1 LRPKKFFQS
10 FRGRAEPQGS
20 WRPWVL
26 WRFLEP
32 GAMKNSRD
40 QSERDGKS
48 ARNVEKL
55 KAKNNI
61 KPDDLI

>member
-1 LRPKKFFQS
+1 
-10 FRGRAEPQGS
+10 
-20 WRPWVL
+20 
-26 WRFLEP
+26 
-32 GAMKNSRD
+32 MKNSRD